1 MRREGFQIAVH
12 GLQTVEWLFT
22 AERRAGGFN
31 RFSTVHTHES
41 VQVLQWLAILFLR
54 KQQQGLQGAWC
65 MQLVQVGSESLV
77 AIGLLLVTPIAEN

>member
-41 VQVLQWLAILFLR
+41 VQVLQWLAILFLALSR
-54 KQQQGLQGAWC
+54 HPTTRVVVDVFAISAASSILQLALDRG
-65 MQLVQVGSESLV
+65 
-77 AIGLLLVTPIAEN
+77 